1 MVPKR
6 RVHFDIPM
14 SESDDESSSRPAIRK
29 ELTVLSKA
37 KDAGIAYMMS
47 HSYVKA
53 KKSSSI
59 VKKCA
64 INYAYT
70 FLRKNSRD
78 PAVVFKIPHT
88 SLIEVGMFYYV

>member
-1 MVPKR
+1 MPKR
-6 RVHFDIPM
+6 RVRFDIPI
-14 SESDDESSSRPAIRK
+14 SDTDDESPRKDVHK
-29 ELTVLSKA
+29 ELMVLSKA

-47 HSYVKA
+47 HPYVKA
-53 KKSSSI
+53 KKSSTI

-78 PAVVFKIPHT
+78 PALVFKIPHT